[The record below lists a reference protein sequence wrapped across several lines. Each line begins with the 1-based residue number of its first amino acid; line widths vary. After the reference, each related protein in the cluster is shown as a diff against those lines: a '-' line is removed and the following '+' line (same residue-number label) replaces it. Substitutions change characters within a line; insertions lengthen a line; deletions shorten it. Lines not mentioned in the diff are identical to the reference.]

1 MALTFGGKAVVT
13 IPVIDATGSV
23 AQIRITF
30 KVPNLN
36 DIANTVTQIVNG
48 VPSITALSGA
58 VARNMTISLGWAEPN
73 PVQPVS
79 GSRVERIGQWLMG
92 AGQKAAT
99 LTIPAIR
106 NELVDGVGYI
116 IRTSPA
122 VQAFETFLLNNSSA
136 SNSEGIEFT
145 EVLDAREV
153 FKASGKRAPR
163 LRG

>member
-1 MALTFGGKAVVT
+1 MALTFNGKAVVT

-23 AQIRITF
+23 AQIRLTF

-36 DIANTVTQIVNG
+36 DIANTVTQIVGG
-48 VPSITALSGA
+48 VPAITALSGA
-58 VARNMTISLGWAEPN
+58 VARNMTISLGWAENSPA
-73 PVQPVS
+73 QPAS
-79 GSRVERIGQWLMG
+79 GSRVERIGQWLMS
-92 AGQKAAT
+92 AGQKTAT
-99 LTIPAIR
+99 IAIPSIR

-116 IRTSPA
+116 IRSSPT
-122 VQAFETFLLNNSSA
+122 VQAFETFLLANSSA

-153 FKASGKRAPR
+153 FRASGRRAPR